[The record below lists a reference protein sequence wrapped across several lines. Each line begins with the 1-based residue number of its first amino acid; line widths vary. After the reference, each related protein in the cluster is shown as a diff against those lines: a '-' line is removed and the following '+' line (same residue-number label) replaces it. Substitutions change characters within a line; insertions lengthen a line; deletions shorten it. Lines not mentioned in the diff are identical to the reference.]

1 MNIWEDLKFRGLI
14 NQVTDGAGLEKSSQ
28 KEQVSM

>member
-14 NQVTDGAGLEKSSQ
+14 NQVTDEAGLEKLFQ
-28 KEQVSM
+28 TE